1 MTLLSSIALIT
12 PAALLINQS
21 NLGESDWDASQ
32 MKKCNTRLI
41 TRNTFSE

>member
-32 MKKCNTRLI
+32 MKKMQHTVNHPEYVL
-41 TRNTFSE
+41 